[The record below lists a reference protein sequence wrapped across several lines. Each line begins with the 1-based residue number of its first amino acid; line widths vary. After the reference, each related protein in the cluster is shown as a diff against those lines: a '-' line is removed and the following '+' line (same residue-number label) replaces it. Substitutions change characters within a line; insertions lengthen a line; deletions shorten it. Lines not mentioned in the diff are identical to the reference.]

1 MEETLLAQK
10 VWGPTTGL
18 KAAQRSALSRIY
30 RRHVPPDKVVTSELA
45 HFMAQLSHEIRRQ
58 VGALIDRRGKIQ
70 YVIVGDSDSLFL
82 PDLGRNRAGVGRLRG
97 LRLIHTHVRGEALTR
112 DDLTDL
118 SLLRLDMIGVIQV
131 DQDGD
136 ASTIELAHV
145 VPPGRSETGWELLA
159 PENVNQLGLDFR
171 AFIDD
176 LELQLGAARKGRRVS
191 HGTRAIA
198 VHVTPGRTDS
208 TDTRRSLEELRE
220 LARTAGID
228 LVEEMIQRRPKV
240 DPRYVLGRGKLDQLV
255 LATMQQEAELVIFDR
270 NLTPAQA
277 RSIAEATEIAVIDR
291 TQLILDIF
299 ARHAKSRKGKLQVEL
314 AQLRYTLPRLMGRGT
329 AMSRL
334 AGGIGGRGPG
344 ETKLE
349 LDRRR
354 AKDRITRLQDQ
365 IRQLSR
371 QREQQ
376 RRRRINAGVPS
387 AAIIGYTNAGK
398 STLLNTLTGAKVLAE
413 NKLFATLDPTTR
425 RLFFEDGREVVLT
438 DTVGFIRDL
447 PSDLMEAFKATLEEL
462 SDADFLI
469 HVVDLSSAGWED
481 RMASVRGILEELEVQ
496 DKLEIVVF
504 NKTDQMTDQP
514 LVHHLSDAHHAIP
527 VSAIDKKSLK
537 ALKKTLYATATAL
550 RSR

>member
-1 MEETLLAQK
+1 
-10 VWGPTTGL
+10 
-18 KAAQRSALSRIY
+18 
-30 RRHVPPDKVVTSELA
+30 
-45 HFMAQLSHEIRRQ
+45 
-58 VGALIDRRGKIQ
+58 
-70 YVIVGDSDSLFL
+70 
-82 PDLGRNRAGVGRLRG
+82 
-97 LRLIHTHVRGEALTR
+97 
-112 DDLTDL
+112 
-118 SLLRLDMIGVIQV
+118 
-131 DQDGD
+131 
-136 ASTIELAHV
+136 
-145 VPPGRSETGWELLA
+145 
-159 PENVNQLGLDFR
+159 
-171 AFIDD
+171 
-176 LELQLGAARKGRRVS
+176 
-191 HGTRAIA
+191 
-198 VHVTPGRTDS
+198 
-208 TDTRRSLEELRE
+208 
-220 LARTAGID
+220 
-228 LVEEMIQRRPKV
+228 
-240 DPRYVLGRGKLDQLV
+240 
-255 LATMQQEAELVIFDR
+255 
-270 NLTPAQA
+270 
-277 RSIAEATEIAVIDR
+277 
-291 TQLILDIF
+291 
-299 ARHAKSRKGKLQVEL
+299 
-314 AQLRYTLPRLMGRGT
+314 
-329 AMSRL
+329 MSRL

>member
-1 MEETLLAQK
+1 MAQK

-18 KAAQRSALSRIY
+18 KSGQRNALSRIY
-30 RRHVPPDKVVTSELA
+30 RRHVPPDQVVTSELA
-45 HFMAQLSHEIRRQ
+45 HFMANLSHDIRRQ
-58 VGALIDRRGKIQ
+58 VGVLIDRRGKIQ
-70 YVIVGDSDSLFL
+70 YVIVGDSDALFL

-97 LRLIHTHVRGEALTR
+97 LRLIHTHVRGEPLTR

-118 SLLRLDMIGVIQV
+118 SLLRLDMIGVIQL
-131 DQDGD
+131 DDDGD
-136 ASTIELAHV
+136 PTTIELAHV
-145 VPPGRSETGWELLA
+145 VAPGRTETGWEVIA
-159 PENVNQLGLDFR
+159 PEDISRLNLDFGT
-171 AFIDD
+171 FIDE
-176 LELQLGAARKGRRVS
+176 LELELGAARKGRRVS
-191 HGTRAIA
+191 QGTRAIA

-208 TDTRRSLEELRE
+208 TETRRSLEELRE

-240 DPRYVLGRGKLDQLV
+240 DPRFVLGRGKLDQLV

-270 NLTPAQA
+270 DLSPAQA

-299 ARHAKSRKGKLQVEL
+299 ARHAKTRKGKLQVEL

-365 IRQLSR
+365 IRTLSR

-425 RLFFEDGREVVLT
+425 RLFFDDGREIVLT

-462 SDADFLI
+462 SDADFLV
-469 HVVDLSSAGWED
+469 HVVDLSSVGWED
-481 RMASVRGILEELEVQ
+481 RMASVRGILEELDVQ
-496 DKLEIVVF
+496 EKQELVVF
-504 NKTDQMTDQP
+504 NKTDAIADKELVDHLARLTEQLPCP
-514 LVHHLSDAHHAIP
+514 L
-527 VSAIDKKSLK
+527 
-537 ALKKTLYATATAL
+537 
-550 RSR
+550 